1 MSDISNLAAEP
12 REHVGKGA
20 ARAARRS
27 GRVPAVIY
35 GDSKEPVP
43 ISLSALDLS
52 RELQQP
58 GFFRRL
64 YDVAVNGEKQR
75 VLAREVQRDPV
86 TDTPIHVDFL
96 RISAGARIAVAVT
109 VVFRNDE
116 LSPGLKRGGVLNVVR
131 HAVELMCPATAIPEA
146 VVVDLEGLEIGDSVH
161 ISDVT
166 LPSDVEPTIT
176 DRDFTIATVAAPTV
190 VRDEAAAEAVAEEE
204 ALEEEGEVEGE
215 VEGEAEGEGAPEA
228 ARPEAGKEEK
238 S

>member
-12 REHVGKGA
+12 RAHVGKGA
-20 ARAARRS
+20 ARAMRRG

-35 GDSKEPVP
+35 GDSKESVP
-43 ISLSALDLS
+43 ISLSAFDLS

-96 RISAGARIAVAVT
+96 RISAGARIAVAVA
-109 VVFRNDE
+109 VVFRNEE

-131 HAVELMCPATAIPEA
+131 HDVELMCPATAIPEA

-166 LPSDVEPTIT
+166 LPSNVEPTIT

-190 VRDEAAAEAVAEEE
+190 VRDEAAAEAAAEEE

-215 VEGEAEGEGAPEA
+215 AEAEGEGAPEE
-228 ARPEAGKEEK
+228 ARPEAEKEEK
-238 S
+238 G